1 MKVLFI
7 MPRFPYPPHKGD
19 QVVAY
24 RRIQTLSANH
34 DITLL
39 TFYEDDHEL
48 EGLAHLSQYCTAIH
62 TVKLTKLQSWL
73 NVISRGM
80 FSRLPLQVLYYRS
93 RRFNMNLQKM
103 FLAEEFDLIH
113 TYSLRMAQ
121 YTKDLAYPKV
131 LELIDS
137 MQLNFER
144 RVQFETGLKR
154 IVLAQE
160 LKRISAFEQEIGT
173 HFDHMIVAASA
184 DREYLSR
191 YPNVSVVPNGV
202 SLDEFSPHD
211 KSEKQPHTIIF
222 SGNMNYFPNA
232 QAVIW
237 FAENCLP
244 LIRAKCPDVIFV
256 IAGKSP
262 SKEVRDLEEP
272 GKIIVTGFVES
283 MPEQLRKAQVAIAP
297 MQSGSGIQNKV
308 LEAMACGL
316 PVVTT
321 TLGRGSIQ
329 AQDGTDLLVADSAN
343 DFAAAVCTLLSDQHR
358 TSVIGASARNF
369 VEQHYSWGIAAQ
381 SVSEI
386 YRELV

>member
-1 MKVLFI
+1 

>member
-1 MKVLFI
+1 

-202 SLDEFSPHD
+202 SLDEFSPHG

-256 IAGKSP
+256 ITGKSP